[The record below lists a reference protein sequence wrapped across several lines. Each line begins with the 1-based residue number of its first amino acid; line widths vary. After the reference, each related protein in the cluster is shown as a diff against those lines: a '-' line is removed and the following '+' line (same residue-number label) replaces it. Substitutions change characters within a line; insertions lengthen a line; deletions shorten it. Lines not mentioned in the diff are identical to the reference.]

1 MDFKTYKELFENYN
15 KEYVELRTKYSSIF
29 DYTKELEKHLHNFDK
44 EIIEI
49 SGCPQEYCDCSTSI
63 DSEKGIL
70 SYFLSEDDYYSPK
83 TIIEFEIPFDDVF
96 KIKNIDDLKNY
107 VTENLFTEGFE
118 ERGWKEKE
126 NN

>member
-1 MDFKTYKELFENYN
+1 MNFETYKELLENYN

-29 DYTKELEKHLHNFDK
+29 DFTQKLEKHIHQFDK
-44 EIIEI
+44 KIIEI
-49 SGCPQEYCDCSTSI
+49 SGRPEKYCKCFTSI
-63 DSEKGIL
+63 EYEKGIL
-70 SYFLSEDDYYSPK
+70 SYFLSEDDYYSSK

>member
-1 MDFKTYKELFENYN
+1 MNFEIYKELLENYN

-29 DYTKELEKHLHNFDK
+29 DFTQKLEKHIHQFDK
-44 EIIEI
+44 KIIEI
-49 SGCPQEYCDCSTSI
+49 SGRPEEYCECFTSI
-63 DSEKGIL
+63 EYEKGIL

-107 VTENLFTEGFE
+107 VTENLFTKGFK